1 MSNFSVIGDDMLS
14 NLNPHIAR
22 PQSKTLG
29 EYIIDDLENIVIKDR
44 FDKPHIN
51 DLVHQLIC

>member
-1 MSNFSVIGDDMLS
+1 VIGDDMLS

-29 EYIIDDLENIVIKDR
+29 KDLIHDLENIVIKDR
-44 FDKPHIN
+44 FNNASH
-51 DLVHQLIC
+51 